1 MTIGLVGQRGTGASG
16 YSGSSG
22 ISGFSGES
30 NISGF
35 SGYSG
40 ERGSSGYSG
49 VGQSGTSGYSGIP
62 GMAAASG
69 YSGYS
74 GVGQSGVSGYSGTP
88 GGFGISVVPNTVSRY
103 QVFPNAG
110 EEVWVVSSSAMY
122 VSLAWSRSSTT
133 LTINRTLHGHAI
145 GNTVI
150 IRNANVSY
158 QVATITAIA
167 ANSFDVTTTNSGGF
181 SGSDAYYSLGFTFT
195 HTGAPKTGG
204 ILQAPSGD
212 FADCQLLTLRIR
224 TGNRLSSSYTLVV
237 PASAIN
243 GAGANTSLSDCFMP
257 DYSVRSDSDN
267 LSAVG
272 ATIETNIVGSYSTFK
287 FGSLGTLSR
296 IIILHF

>member
-1 MTIGLVGQRGTGASG
+1 MTIGIVGERGTGVSG

-22 ISGFSGES
+22 VSGFSGES

-40 ERGSSGYSG
+40 EQGMSGYSG
-49 VGQSGTSGYSGIP
+49 VGQSGTSGYSGVP
-62 GMAAASG
+62 GIAAASG

-103 QVFPNAG
+103 QVFSNIG

-122 VSLAWSRSSTT
+122 VSLDWSRTLTS
-133 LTINRTLHGHAI
+133 LTINRTLHGHTA
-145 GNTVI
+145 GNAVI
-150 IRNANVSY
+150 IRNTNVAY
-158 QVATITAIA
+158 QVAIITSIA
-167 ANSFDVTTTNSGGF
+167 ANSFDVTTTDTGATSGTDG
-181 SGSDAYYSLGFTFT
+181 YYSLGFTFT
-195 HTGAPKTGG
+195 HVGAPKTGG
-204 ILQAPSGD
+204 ILQAPTGD

-243 GAGANTSLSDCFMP
+243 GAGANTSLSDCFIP
-257 DYSVRSDSDN
+257 DYSVRSDSN
-267 LSAVG
+267 ALSAVG

>member
-1 MTIGLVGQRGTGASG
+1 MTIGIVGQRGTGASG
-16 YSGSSG
+16 YSGRSG
-22 ISGFSGES
+22 VSGFSGES

-40 ERGSSGYSG
+40 ESGYSG
-49 VGQSGTSGYSGIP
+49 IGSTGLSGVSGYSGIP
-62 GMAAASG
+62 GIASASG

-74 GVGQSGVSGYSGTP
+74 GAGQSGASGYSGIP

-103 QVFPNAG
+103 QVFSTSG

-122 VSLAWSRSSTT
+122 VSLAWSRSFTD
-133 LTINRTLHGHAI
+133 LTINRTTHGHTI
-145 GNTVI
+145 GDTVI
-150 IRNANVSY
+150 IRNTNIDY
-158 QVATITAIA
+158 QVATITSVAT
-167 ANSFDVTTTNSGGF
+167 NSFIVTTTNTGLPSGTDG
-181 SGSDAYYSLGFTFT
+181 YYSLGFTFT
-195 HTGAPKTGG
+195 HVGAPKTGG
-204 ILQAPSGD
+204 ILQAPTGD

-243 GAGANTSLSDCFMP
+243 GAGANTSLADSFIP
-257 DYSVRSDSDN
+257 DYSVRADANS

-272 ATIETNIVGSYSTFK
+272 ATIETNIGGSYSTFK